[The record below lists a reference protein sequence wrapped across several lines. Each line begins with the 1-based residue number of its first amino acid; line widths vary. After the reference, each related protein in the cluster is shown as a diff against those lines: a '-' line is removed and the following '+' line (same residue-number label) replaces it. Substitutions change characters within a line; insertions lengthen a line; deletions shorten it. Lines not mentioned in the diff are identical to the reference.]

1 MKFKEDLENM
11 KEEQEEKLGHPA
23 ALIYIDES
31 AIKEEVTRIHAYAKR
46 GEKVQGKTQGKRPHK
61 INMVAALNGKEMLAP
76 FTFEGT
82 MDSDLFNAYLY
93 LVLLPLVPFGAIIIM
108 DNARY
113 HLSQETR
120 ELIEEKGCRLIYL
133 SPYSPELNRI
143 EKYWGILKRYLQR
156 YRCFFSSLEDTLF
169 FIFNTFKPFRSL
181 LGT

>member
-1 MKFKEDLENM
+1 M
-11 KEEQEEKLGHPA
+11 
-23 ALIYIDES
+23 
-31 AIKEEVTRIHAYAKR
+31 
-46 GEKVQGKTQGKRPHK
+46 
-61 INMVAALNGKEMLAP
+61 
-76 FTFEGT
+76 
-82 MDSDLFNAYLY
+82 
-93 LVLLPLVPFGAIIIM
+93 LLPLVPFGAIIVM

-169 FIFNTFKPFRSL
+169 FIFNSFKPFRSL